1 MGDDWRAVIA
11 EWKGELGFIG
21 KNLSG
26 GNVQMGMV
34 NGEPG
39 VSPMELL
46 LLGVAGCTGM
56 DIASLMPKMRQ
67 KMTDLKITVRGKR
80 ASDHPRMFTAIEI
93 VYELW
98 GDDLNPK
105 MVEDAIQLS
114 EYKYCSASAMLSKA
128 AEIHSRYIL
137 HSVQEFIA

>member
-26 GNVQMGMV
+26 GHVQMGMV

-39 VSPMELL
+39 VSPMEML

-56 DIASLMPKMRQ
+56 DIASLLPKMRQ
-67 KMTDLKITVRGKR
+67 KVTDLKISVRGKR
-80 ASDHPRMFTAIEI
+80 ALDHPRIFTEIEI
-93 VYELW
+93 LYELW
-98 GDDLNPK
+98 GDDLDSK
-105 MVEDAIQLS
+105 LVENAIQLS
-114 EYKYCSASAMLSKA
+114 ENKYCSASAMLAKA
-128 AEIHSRYIL
+128 AEIHTRTIIHPVL
-137 HSVQEFIA
+137 HSIA